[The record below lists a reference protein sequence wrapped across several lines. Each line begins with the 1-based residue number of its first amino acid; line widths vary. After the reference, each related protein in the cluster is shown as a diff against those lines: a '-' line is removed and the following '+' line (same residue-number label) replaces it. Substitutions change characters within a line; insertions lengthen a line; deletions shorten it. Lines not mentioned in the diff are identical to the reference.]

1 MKNKSIR
8 VLLFSVIVC
17 LSTLF
22 LPPNVGDEA
31 DYYITDVAVQAN
43 TTYLEIKT
51 TYSVQEYIKEPIDKK
66 YNVGWTTANVNVRN
80 EPSIHS
86 EILEIY
92 KFNTQVEYYK
102 YDDDWVII
110 KHSSG
115 KAYINMDYIS
125 ESECDYTDHE
135 APITSGFKSYMP
147 YTAIT
152 SQSSNQYKLQQMAYT
167 GNYGIRMMDGC
178 YCVAIGT
185 GVNADIGTYYD
196 LILENGTII
205 SCIVGDVKAD
215 KHTDKDNMVTVANG
229 CLTEF
234 IVNSSAL
241 DRNAKRMGD
250 ISYCCDEWNSRVKK
264 IRVYDKNTFEE
275 GK

>member
-1 MKNKSIR
+1 MKNKIIR

-31 DYYITDVAVQAN
+31 DYYITDVAVQDN
-43 TTYLEIKT
+43 TTYLEIET
-51 TYSVQEYIKEPIDKK
+51 TYSAQEYIKEPIDKK

-115 KAYINMDYIS
+115 EAYINMDYIS

-167 GNYGIRMMDGC
+167 GNYGIRMIDGC

-185 GVNADIGTYYD
+185 GFNADIGTYFD

>member
-1 MKNKSIR
+1 MKNKIIR

-31 DYYITDVAVQAN
+31 DYYITDVAVQDN

-51 TYSVQEYIKEPIDKK
+51 TYSAQEYIKEPIDKK

-115 KAYINMDYIS
+115 EAYINMDYIS

-152 SQSSNQYKLQQMAYT
+152 SQSSKQYQLQTIAYT
-167 GNYGIRMMDGC
+167 GNYGIRMADNC

-185 GVNADIGTYYD
+185 GFNADVGTYFD
-196 LILENGTII
+196 IILENGSILQ
-205 SCIVGDVKAD
+205 CVVGDIKAD
-215 KHTDKDNMVTVANG
+215 EHTDKSNEVTVAND

-234 IVNSSAL
+234 IVDNGSL

-264 IRVYDKNTFEE
+264 IRVYNKNIFD
-275 GK
+275 